1 MITAAV
7 LTRREYGHTIEN
19 MATTTVKS
27 TYSLDEE
34 TVRTLDRVAQRL
46 RVSKSE
52 ALRLAI
58 HHLARLD
65 TARGDMELAALDEL
79 QRQLALTESE
89 ATEWEARVRR
99 ERLASIRA

>member
-1 MITAAV
+1 
-7 LTRREYGHTIEN
+7 

-34 TVRTLDRVAQRL
+34 TVRTLDHVAQRL

-65 TARGDMELAALDEL
+65 PARGDTELAALDEL
-79 QRQLALTESE
+79 QRRLALTESE
-89 ATEWEARVRR
+89 ATEWEARVRQ
-99 ERLASIRA
+99 ERLASTRA